1 MTYGIWNVEPVSK
14 YLPDR
19 LLPRQNHVHA
29 AADFA
34 QVSFVAAR
42 QFHGQ
47 IPAEF
52 DLTDRLAD
60 FLPIDAAFAQ
70 RYPLARFVLEI
81 FEVEFDDPFAEGA
94 NPLLR
99 EAVHHDVADVEIGS
113 DPAAI
118 EFVHVFGG
126 VVRGQQELI
135 PDRFDADEHAQLL
148 GQREELS
155 DVRLRA
161 LPRLR
166 NGRVGFD
173 HRRD

>member
-1 MTYGIWNVEPVSK
+1 MEYEIWHLEPVPK
-14 YLPDR
+14 FLPDR

-29 AADFA
+29 AADFT

-47 IPAEF
+47 IPAESN
-52 DLTDRLAD
+52 LTDRLAD
-60 FLPIDAAFAQ
+60 FLPIDAAFTQ
-70 RYPLARFVLEI
+70 RDPLARFVLEI
-81 FEVEFDDPFAEGA
+81 FEVEFDDPFAERA

-99 EAVHHDVADVEIGS
+99 EAVHHDVADVEIGP

-135 PDRFDADEHAQLL
+135 PDRFDADGYA
-148 GQREELS
+148 
-155 DVRLRA
+155 
-161 LPRLR
+161 
-166 NGRVGFD
+166 
-173 HRRD
+173 